1 MNDLVVAQ
9 CDDSTLGIP
18 DLTLLR
24 KPIHRKGAKDAK
36 RNKELSNILDLES
49 FASVASSRF
58 K

>member
-36 RNKELSNILDLES
+36 RDK
-49 FASVASSRF
+49 
-58 K
+58 